1 MNRIKIVLT
10 CPNCG
15 NSTWLRTNDKEVP
28 FECLACGDHCNVED
42 MCSRA
47 EVHQHESVSVTN
59 KAPVVPVKTEA
70 KSPKYTSFDELHKAY
85 GMFETNKTREDMSEE
100 EESRFIEDC
109 FNLYE
114 YIGFSDTYESSYEEY
129 EHLNG
134 KHFTVLG
141 RLTEIC
147 DSCVLPMWKIRIVS
161 GDDEEA
167 VIEEFGAYP
176 EEICRAEHKELSNF
190 PIFSTTFF
198 KGNIV
203 IVTESV
209 DGEVYCIEVDNLND
223 LIDDWNGTCTA
234 VPANDA
240 RVFFASINGIPVNP
254 HLYTDFESF
263 LKLLAISTKTPAT
276 NMLQ

>member
-1 MNRIKIVLT
+1 MNRLKIVLT

-15 NSTWLRTNDKEVP
+15 NSTWLRTNDKEVH
-28 FECLACGDHCNVED
+28 FECLACGDHYNTED

-47 EVHQHESVSVTN
+47 EVYQHESVSVTN
-59 KAPVVPVKTEA
+59 KAPVAPAKTET

-109 FNLYE
+109 FDLYE
-114 YIGFSDTYESSYEEY
+114 YIGFSDTYESPYEEY

-141 RLTEIC
+141 RLTETC

-176 EEICRAEHKELSNF
+176 EEICRAEHKEMSNS

-209 DGEVYCIEVDNLND
+209 DGEIYCIEADEVVD
-223 LIDDWNGTCTA
+223 LINDWNDECLV

-240 RVFFASINGIPVNP
+240 KVFFASINGKPINP
-254 HLYTDFESF
+254 YLFTDFESLMGYLCD
-263 LKLLAISTKTPAT
+263 LKKVKCF
-276 NMLQ
+276 N